1 MPTLSGSTSS
11 LSPHA
16 APAREPAARQVGA
29 PLSVVLVDDNRML
42 REGLAAM
49 ILARRGFALLGAAG
63 DGEAALE
70 QVRASRPD
78 VVLLD
83 SGLAEHDILGL
94 TATICAESPES
105 QVVIMGLLLSQDDVT
120 DLVRAGASGFVMK
133 DASLEDLFQAI
144 RTVAA
149 GGKVLPAGLTTSLF
163 TRLVTNVP
171 LTTRDRAPEE
181 LHLTRRERQVVDLLG
196 AGLCNKEIATRLEIA
211 VHTVKSHVHNVL
223 EKLALHS
230 RLELAASA
238 HGQGRRP
245 EER

>member
-1 MPTLSGSTSS
+1 MPTLSRSTT
-11 LSPHA
+11 LLPPHA
-16 APAREPAARQVGA
+16 PPAGA

-49 ILARRGFALLGAAG
+49 ILARSGFSLLGAAD

-70 QVRASRPD
+70 QVRAFRPD

-94 TATICAESPES
+94 TTTICTESPES
-105 QVVIMGLLLSQDDVT
+105 RVIVMGLLLSQDDVT
-120 DLVRAGASGFVMK
+120 ELVRAGASGFVMK
-133 DASLEDLFQAI
+133 DASLDDLFQII

-149 GGKVLPAGLTTSLF
+149 GDKVLPAGLTTSLF
-163 TRLVTNVP
+163 TRLVTHVP
-171 LTTRDRAPEE
+171 LTTRHRAPDE
-181 LHLTRRERQVVDLLG
+181 LRLTSRERQVVNLLG
-196 AGLCNKEIATRLEIA
+196 EGLCNKEIATRLEIA

-230 RLELAASA
+230 RLEVAAFS
-238 HGQGRRP
+238 HSQGGSRP
-245 EER
+245 SNP